1 MKKET
6 TKWYSFQTLTTSKN
20 GIKWKIYIHKYMKVL
35 KNWEGH
41 KPSEF
46 EFLIDTT
53 TSEIREVRNVELLN
67 KIFTL

>member
-6 TKWYSFQTLTTSKN
+6 TKWYSYKTLTTNNN
-20 GIKWKIYIHKYMKVL
+20 GVKWKIYLHKYMKQL
-35 KNWEGH
+35 KNWKGH

-46 EFLIDTT
+46 EFLIDTKT
-53 TSEIREVRNVELLN
+53 GEIKEVRNVQLLS

>member
-6 TKWYSFQTLTTSKN
+6 TKWYSYKTLTTNKN
-20 GIKWKIYIHKYMKVL
+20 GIKWKIYIHKYMKAL
-35 KNWEGH
+35 KNWKGH

-46 EFLIDTT
+46 EFLINTK
-53 TSEIREVRNVELLN
+53 SGKIKEVRNVELLN